1 MPSPDPD
8 RPTRA
13 RFVLVAW
20 LCGLSAVL
28 YLDRICMS
36 QAVKPIQEEFGLR
49 NEEMSYVMMAFTL
62 AYGLFEIPTGRLGDR
77 FGSRAVL
84 TRIVVWWSVFTA
96 LTGAATGLLSLVAIR
111 FLFGAGEAGA
121 FPNAARVV
129 RRWFPV
135 GERGRVPGLMLTA
148 SQLGGMLA
156 PVLAAYLIHAV
167 GWRWAFAAFGLVGVA
182 WAVGFWVWF
191 RDDPAEHPGV
201 NAAELEVI
209 RAGLPPPATDPGP
222 VPWRAVLTNRGVLV
236 LSSIMVF
243 GAFYTY
249 LFYSWFPRY
258 LTAARGLDDL
268 AAGRLASVAI
278 SGSAV
283 GVFLGGFVSD
293 RITRVSADPV
303 RARRYLGGGCFL
315 TAAGCLFAGVRC
327 DDPAAVAWLFAAAM
341 CAMHVTVP
349 NWWSMA
355 IPQGGRHVGSVFG
368 LMNGLGVLGAMASQ
382 WFVGAFTDR
391 QARLGYAGRAQWDPL
406 FDVYVGALV
415 LGGLAWL
422 SYRPRPLPEQSGA
435 DADRHA

>member
-1 MPSPDPD
+1 M
-8 RPTRA
+8 
-13 RFVLVAW
+13 
-20 LCGLSAVL
+20 
-28 YLDRICMS
+28 
-36 QAVKPIQEEFGLR
+36 
-49 NEEMSYVMMAFTL
+49 
-62 AYGLFEIPTGRLGDR
+62 
-77 FGSRAVL
+77 
-84 TRIVVWWSVFTA
+84 
-96 LTGAATGLLSLVAIR
+96 
-111 FLFGAGEAGA
+111 
-121 FPNAARVV
+121 
-129 RRWFPV
+129 
-135 GERGRVPGLMLTA
+135 
-148 SQLGGMLA
+148 
-156 PVLAAYLIHAV
+156 
-167 GWRWAFAAFGLVGVA
+167 
-182 WAVGFWVWF
+182 
-191 RDDPAEHPGV
+191 
-201 NAAELEVI
+201 
-209 RAGLPPPATDPGP
+209 
-222 VPWRAVLTNRGVLV
+222 LTNRGVLV

-327 DDPAAVAWLFAAAM
+327 DDPAAVAGLFAAAM

-355 IPQGGRHVGSVFG
+355 IPQGGRHVGAVFG

-422 SYRPRPLPEQSGA
+422 SYRPRPLPALPRSVVVDGA
-435 DADRHA
+435 GWGGGWSVSSPWRPGWTAPCGIWCALRRRMRHARPAKLQVRYH